1 MESPRKAGGDPYVQE
16 GQGVYRDSEGKRC
29 SHPRRGRN
37 DMWGR
42 QVHTGAREALTLGE
56 EAGRE
61 GGGPGDPRGPGPEAW
76 APDQCQ
82 HGPRR
87 PPAAPSPPR
96 PAALG
101 SPGRQSCGGPA
112 PRHLGGEH
120 AGVPESLTWRAVG
133 PSAADAGTCRSATE
147 GTGSER
153 QRQEP
158 ADEPEVRLKPETRW
172 RRDRGFPGLSASSH
186 AG

>member
-76 APDQCQ
+76 APDQGQ

-101 SPGRQSCGGPA
+101 SPRTAKLRWPSPAASRRGARRGARVPHLESGG
-112 PRHLGGEH
+112 
-120 AGVPESLTWRAVG
+120 AVG
-133 PSAADAGTCRSATE
+133 GGRRNLP
-147 GTGSER
+147 
-153 QRQEP
+153 QRH
-158 ADEPEVRLKPETRW
+158 
-172 RRDRGFPGLSASSH
+172 RRHRK
-186 AG
+186 